1 MEFKPPAN
9 FLNQIHHM
17 NQEIAE
23 AAYQKNNPVIQICHA
38 IKNYVESFEAE
49 LDDEHEVGVRLAS
62 FGSVLIFHAEKIGFS
77 KPNLITFYGVT
88 EDGERVQLIQHAS
101 QLNFLLRAVKRQQ
114 NKPRRIGFLWD
125 TKDGNE

>member
-9 FLNQIHHM
+9 FLNQM
-17 NQEIAE
+17 NYINEEIAE
-23 AAYQKNNPVIQICHA
+23 AAYQKNNPVIKICNA
-38 IKNYVESFEAE
+38 IKDYVESFEAE

-77 KPNLITFYGVT
+77 RPNLITFYGVT
-88 EDGERVQLIQHAS
+88 EEGDRVQLIQHVS
-101 QLNFLLRAVKRQQ
+101 QLNFLLRAVKRQE

-125 TKDGNE
+125 MEGGNE